1 MTPCRSLIPV
11 LAALLGLA
19 APLAAAEAAAR
30 AETVVPAAFAA
41 PPLPGPGVNTV
52 ADVEPGVAR
61 PPGVPCVAPLFAP
74 RQFEG
79 VEPVAFSYAPPA
91 ACPGP
96 WAKVVLEADFDV
108 TAGRQFDR
116 TAIIHL
122 GGVNL
127 YYGSTME
134 PRRTIAPA
142 WHVERDVTD
151 YAALLARPGAGEVL
165 IANIVNETYTGRL
178 TASARLLFY
187 PATAATPAP
196 ATPQI
201 VQPISDGVAKL
212 TKDQDRLT
220 KSVVLPTNVE
230 RLVLDVLAQGQ
241 ADDEFWYD
249 CVPDALASDKDNRCG
264 GGAFRQVEVFVDGQ
278 RAGLAALFPWI
289 FTGGVNP
296 YLWFPVPAPETL
308 NFSSSR
314 IDLTPFAGLVNDGR
328 PHRIEVA
335 VPGVRNYY
343 LVTASL
349 LAWQDAGAT
358 STRGRLLRNTLA
370 AAPRETTNTRGVRA
384 DEQGL
389 NGRIDTRRAQDG
401 EVAGVLQTSHGEVTT
416 AVRYAMSFSNR
427 QDHVS
432 DGKVQT
438 ARMSQLTRLRIDT
451 RRAEPSGVTTRRETL
466 SYPLSIV
473 TTETSTAEGS
483 DQLATVD
490 LTLNRTQREVA
501 PDGHVWTR
509 TLSNRVTPTA
519 QGQLNR
525 AARRFQNA
533 SGSSVQRYRLEDSAI
548 GCYGRTIVV
557 KDNAVVSAQDGCR

>member
-1 MTPCRSLIPV
+1 MILV
-11 LAALLGLA
+11 LAASLSLV
-19 APLAAAEAAAR
+19 APLAAQAKAP
-30 AETVVPAAFAA
+30 VPAGFAA
-41 PPLPGPGVNTV
+41 PPLPSPGVNTV
-52 ADVEPGVAR
+52 ADIEPGVAR
-61 PPGVPCVAPLFAP
+61 PPGVPCVVTVFAP
-74 RQFEG
+74 REFEG

-91 ACPGP
+91 TCPGP

-151 YAALLARPGAGEVL
+151 YAALLAQPGAGEVL
-165 IANIVNETYTGRL
+165 IANVVNETYTGRL

-187 PATAATPAP
+187 PATTTTPAP

-201 VQPISDGVAKL
+201 VQPISNGVAKL

-220 KSVVLPTNVE
+220 RSVVLPANVE
-230 RLVLDVLAQGQ
+230 RLALDVLAQGQ

-249 CVPDALASDKDNRCG
+249 CVPDALASTKDDRCG
-264 GGAFRQVEVFVDGQ
+264 GGSFRQVEVSIDGQ

-328 PHRIEVA
+328 PHRIEIT

-343 LVTASL
+343 LITASL
-349 LAWQDAGAT
+349 LVWQDTGAT
-358 STRGRLLRNTLA
+358 STPGRILRNTLTT
-370 AAPRETTNTRGVRA
+370 PRETTNARHARV
-384 DEQGL
+384 EKSGL
-389 NGRIDTRRAQDG
+389 NGRIDTRFVQDG
-401 EVAGVLQTSHGEVTT
+401 EVSGVLQTSHGEVTT
-416 AVRYAMSFSNR
+416 SVRYAMSFSNR
-427 QDHVS
+427 QDYVS
-432 DGKVQT
+432 NDKVQS
-438 ARMSQLTRLRIDT
+438 ARMRQLTRLRIDT
-451 RRAEPSGVTTRRETL
+451 RRANAAGVATRQETL
-466 SYPLSIV
+466 SYPLSMV
-473 TTETSTAEGS
+473 TTETATAEGT
-483 DQLATVD
+483 DQSAAVD

-509 TLSNRVTPTA
+509 TLSNRVTPSA
-519 QGQLNR
+519 QGQFNK
-525 AARRFQNA
+525 AARRFQKA
-533 SGSSVQRYRLEDSAI
+533 SGSSVQRYQLQDSAI
-548 GCYGRTIVV
+548 GCYGRTMVV
-557 KDNAVVSAQDGCR
+557 KDNAVVSAEDGCH

>member
-1 MTPCRSLIPV
+1 VTFRRSLLPV
-11 LAALLGLA
+11 LAALLGLV
-19 APLAAAEAAAR
+19 APLAAAQ
-30 AETVVPAAFAA
+30 AETAAPAGFAA
-41 PPLPGPGVNTV
+41 PPRPGLGVNTV
-52 ADVEPGVAR
+52 ADVEPGVPR
-61 PPGVPCVAPLFAP
+61 PPGAPCVVSLFAP
-74 RQFEG
+74 RQFQG
-79 VEPVAFSYAPPA
+79 VDPVAFPYAPPA

-151 YAALLARPGAGEVL
+151 YAALLAQPGSGEVL

-178 TASARLLFY
+178 TAGARLLFY
-187 PATAATPAP
+187 PVSAAAPAP
-196 ATPQI
+196 VTPQI

-212 TKDQDRLT
+212 TKDQDRLV
-220 KSVVLPTNVE
+220 KSVVLPANVE
-230 RLVLDVLAQGQ
+230 RLALDVLAQGQ
-241 ADDEFWYD
+241 ADDEFWYN
-249 CVPDALASDKDNRCG
+249 CVPDALASNKDDRCG

-278 RAGLAALFPWI
+278 RAGLAALFPGI

-308 NFSSSR
+308 NFTASR

-328 PHRIEVA
+328 PHRIEIA

-349 LAWQDAGAT
+349 LAWRDDGAA
-358 STRGRLLRNTLA
+358 STRGSLVRNTLT
-370 AAPRETTNTRGVRA
+370 APRETTNARRA
-384 DEQGL
+384 RVDKPGL
-389 NGRIDTRRAQDG
+389 NGRIDTRFAQDG
-401 EVAGVLQTSHGEVTT
+401 ELSGVLRTSHGEVTT
-416 AVRYAMSFSNR
+416 SVRYAMSFSNR
-427 QDHVS
+427 QDYVS
-432 DGKVQT
+432 NDKAQT
-438 ARMSQLTRLRIDT
+438 ARMRQLTRLRVDT
-451 RRAEPSGVTTRRETL
+451 RRADASGVATRQETL
-466 SYPLSIV
+466 SYPFSIV
-473 TTETSTAEGS
+473 TTETATPDGT
-483 DQLATVD
+483 DQAASVD
-490 LTLNRTQREVA
+490 LTLNRTQREVG

-509 TLSNRVTPTA
+509 TLSNHVTPTA
-519 QGQLNR
+519 QGQFNR

-533 SGSSVQRYRLEDSAI
+533 SGASVQHYRLQDSAI
-548 GCYGRTIVV
+548 GCYGRILVV
-557 KDNAVVSAQDGCR
+557 KDNAVVDAKDGCR

>member
-1 MTPCRSLIPV
+1 MISV
-11 LAALLGLA
+11 LAAVLGLA
-19 APLAAAEAAAR
+19 APLAAAQ
-30 AETVVPAAFAA
+30 AETPIPAGFAA
-41 PPLPGPGVNTV
+41 PPLPRPGLNTV
-52 ADVEPGVAR
+52 AEVEPGVAR
-61 PPGVPCVAPLFAP
+61 PPGVPCIVSLFAP

-79 VEPVAFSYAPPA
+79 VEPIAFPYAPPA

-165 IANIVNETYTGRL
+165 IANVVNETYTGRL

-196 ATPQI
+196 AAPQI

-249 CVPDALASDKDNRCG
+249 CVPDALASAKDDRCG
-264 GGAFRQVEVFVDGQ
+264 GGAFRGVEVFIDGQ
-278 RAGLAALFPWI
+278 RAGLASLFPWI

-296 YLWFPVPAPETL
+296 YLWFPAPAPETL

-328 PHRIEVA
+328 PHRIEVT

-349 LAWQDAGAT
+349 LAWQDAGAA
-358 STRGRLLRNTLA
+358 STQGHLLRNTLTA
-370 AAPRETTNTRGVRA
+370 AREATNARRA
-384 DEQGL
+384 RLDKAGL
-389 NGRIDTRRAQDG
+389 NGRIDTRLAQDG

-427 QDHVS
+427 QDYVS
-432 DGKVQT
+432 SDKVQS
-438 ARMSQLTRLRIDT
+438 ARMRQRSRLRIDT
-451 RRAEPSGVTTRRETL
+451 RRADAAGVTTRRETL
-466 SYPLSIV
+466 SYPLSIA
-473 TTETSTAEGS
+473 TTSTAMADGTDET
-483 DQLATVD
+483 AAIE
-490 LTLNRTQREVA
+490 LTLNRTQREIA

-519 QGQLNR
+519 HGQFNR
-525 AARRFQNA
+525 AARRVQNA
-533 SGSSVQRYRLEDSAI
+533 SGSSVQHYRLQDSAI
-548 GCYGRTIVV
+548 GCYGRTVVV
-557 KDNAVVSAQDGCR
+557 KDNAVVSATDGCR

>member
-1 MTPCRSLIPV
+1 MILV
-11 LAALLGLA
+11 LAASLSLV
-19 APLAAAEAAAR
+19 APLAAQAKAP
-30 AETVVPAAFAA
+30 VPAGFAA
-41 PPLPGPGVNTV
+41 PPLPSPGVNTV
-52 ADVEPGVAR
+52 ADIEPSVAR
-61 PPGVPCVAPLFAP
+61 PPGVPCVVPLFAA
-74 RQFEG
+74 REFEG

-91 ACPGP
+91 TCPGP

-122 GGVNL
+122 GGMNL

-151 YAALLARPGAGEVL
+151 YAALLAQPGAGEVL
-165 IANIVNETYTGRL
+165 IANVVNETYTGRL

-187 PATAATPAP
+187 PASTTTPAP

-201 VQPISDGVAKL
+201 VQPISNGVAKL

-220 KSVVLPTNVE
+220 RSVVLPANVE
-230 RLVLDVLAQGQ
+230 RLALDVLAQGQ

-249 CVPDALASDKDNRCG
+249 CVPDALASDKDGRCG
-264 GGAFRQVEVFVDGQ
+264 GGSFRQVEVSIDGQ

-328 PHRIEVA
+328 PHRIEIT

-349 LAWQDAGAT
+349 LVWQDSGAT
-358 STRGRLLRNTLA
+358 STRGRILRNTLTT
-370 AAPRETTNTRGVRA
+370 PRETTNARHARV
-384 DEQGL
+384 EKSGL
-389 NGRIDTRRAQDG
+389 NGRIATRFVQDG
-401 EVAGVLQTSHGEVTT
+401 EVSGVLQTSHGKVTT
-416 AVRYAMSFSNR
+416 SVRYAMSFSNR
-427 QDHVS
+427 QDYVS
-432 DGKVQT
+432 NDKVQS
-438 ARMSQLTRLRIDT
+438 ARMRQLTRLRIDT
-451 RRAEPSGVTTRRETL
+451 RRANAAGVATRQETL
-466 SYPLSIV
+466 SYPLSMV
-473 TTETSTAEGS
+473 TTETATAEGT
-483 DQLATVD
+483 DQSAAVD

-509 TLSNRVTPTA
+509 TLSNRVTPSA
-519 QGQLNR
+519 QGQFNK
-525 AARRFQNA
+525 AARRFQKA
-533 SGSSVQRYRLEDSAI
+533 SGSSVQRYQLQDSAI
-548 GCYGRTIVV
+548 GCYGRTMVV
-557 KDNAVVSAQDGCR
+557 KDNAVVSAEDGCH

>member
-1 MTPCRSLIPV
+1 MFSA
-11 LAALLGLA
+11 LAIALGFV
-19 APLAAAEAAAR
+19 APMAAAR
-30 AETVVPAAFAA
+30 AQ
-41 PPLPGPGVNTV
+41 GPVS
-52 ADVEPGVAR
+52 AGVAR
-61 PPGVPCVAPLFAP
+61 PPLPAPGVNTIAEVEPRVARPPGQPCVAPLFAP

-127 YYGSTME
+127 YYGTTME
-134 PRRTIAPA
+134 PRRAIAPA

-187 PATAATPAP
+187 PASAGAPAP
-196 ATPQI
+196 TAPQI
-201 VQPISDGVAKL
+201 VQPISDGLAKL
-212 TKDQDRLT
+212 SKDQDRLT
-220 KSVVLPTNVE
+220 RSVVLPANVE
-230 RLVLDVLAQGQ
+230 RLALDVLAQGQ

-249 CVPDALASDKDNRCG
+249 CVPDALASEKESRCG

-289 FTGGVNP
+289 FTGGINP

-308 NFSSSR
+308 SFTPSR

-343 LVTASL
+343 LVTATL
-349 LAWQDAGAT
+349 LAWRDEGAA
-358 STRGRLLRNTLA
+358 SISGRLLRNTLTA
-370 AAPRETTNTRGVRA
+370 ARETTDARRVRT
-384 DEQGL
+384 DKQGL
-389 NGRIDTRRAQDG
+389 NGRIVTRRAQDG
-401 EVAGVLQTSHGEVTT
+401 EVAGVLETSHGQVVTT
-416 AVRYAMSFSNR
+416 VRYAMSFSNR
-427 QDHVS
+427 QDYVS
-432 DGKVQT
+432 NDKVQVGRVRQSTHSRILTQRTDASGT
-438 ARMSQLTRLRIDT
+438 AK
-451 RRAEPSGVTTRRETL
+451 RRETAD
-466 SYPLSIV
+466 YPLSIV
-473 TTETSTAEGS
+473 TRETTTPEGTDQTA
-483 DQLATVD
+483 DVD
-490 LTLNRTQREVA
+490 LTLARTEREVSS
-501 PDGHVWTR
+501 DGRVR
-509 TLSNRVTPTA
+509 FRSLSNRVTPTA
-519 QGQLNR
+519 RGQFNR
-525 AARRFQNA
+525 TARRFQNA
-533 SGSSVQRYRLEDSAI
+533 SGSSVQRFRFEDNEI
-548 GCYGRTIVV
+548 GCYRRAVVV
-557 KDNAVVSAQDGCR
+557 KDNAVTAARDGC

>member
-1 MTPCRSLIPV
+1 MILV
-11 LAALLGLA
+11 LAASLSLV
-19 APLAAAEAAAR
+19 APLAAQAKAPL
-30 AETVVPAAFAA
+30 PAGFAA
-41 PPLPGPGVNTV
+41 PPLPRPGVNTV
-52 ADVEPGVAR
+52 ADIEPGVAR
-61 PPGVPCVAPLFAP
+61 PPGVPCVVTLFAA
-74 RQFEG
+74 REFEG

-91 ACPGP
+91 TCPGP

-151 YAALLARPGAGEVL
+151 YAALLAQPGAGEVL
-165 IANIVNETYTGRL
+165 IANVVNETYTGRL

-187 PATAATPAP
+187 PATTTTPTP

-201 VQPISDGVAKL
+201 VQPISNGVAKL

-220 KSVVLPTNVE
+220 RSVVLPANVE
-230 RLVLDVLAQGQ
+230 RLALDVLAQGQ

-249 CVPDALASDKDNRCG
+249 CVPDALASDKDGRCG
-264 GGAFRQVEVFVDGQ
+264 GGSFRQVEVSIDGQ

-328 PHRIEVA
+328 PHRIEIA

-349 LAWQDAGAT
+349 LVWQDAGAT
-358 STRGRLLRNTLA
+358 STRGRILRNTLTT
-370 AAPRETTNTRGVRA
+370 PRETTNARHARV
-384 DEQGL
+384 EKSGL
-389 NGRIDTRRAQDG
+389 NGRIDTRFVQDG
-401 EVAGVLQTSHGEVTT
+401 EVSGVLQTSHGEVTT
-416 AVRYAMSFSNR
+416 SVRYAMSFSNR
-427 QDHVS
+427 QDYVS
-432 DGKVQT
+432 NDKVQS
-438 ARMSQLTRLRIDT
+438 ARMRQLTRLRIDT
-451 RRAEPSGVTTRRETL
+451 RRANAAGVAIRQETL
-466 SYPLSIV
+466 SYPLSMV
-473 TTETSTAEGS
+473 TTETATAEGT
-483 DQLATVD
+483 DQSAAVN

-509 TLSNRVTPTA
+509 TLSNRVTPSA
-519 QGQLNR
+519 QGQFNK
-525 AARRFQNA
+525 AARRFQKA
-533 SGSSVQRYRLEDSAI
+533 SGSSVQRYQLQDSAI
-548 GCYGRTIVV
+548 GCYGRTMVV
-557 KDNAVVSAQDGCR
+557 KDNAVVSAEDGCH

>member
-1 MTPCRSLIPV
+1 MIPV

-19 APLAAAEAAAR
+19 APLAAAQ
-30 AETVVPAAFAA
+30 AETTTPAGFAA
-41 PPLPGPGVNTV
+41 PPLPSPGVNTV
-52 ADVEPGVAR
+52 ANVEPGVPR
-61 PPGVPCVAPLFAP
+61 PAGAPCVVSLFAP

-79 VEPVAFSYAPPA
+79 VEPVAFPYAPPA
-91 ACPGP
+91 ACRGP

-134 PRRTIAPA
+134 PRRAIAPA

-151 YAALLARPGAGEVL
+151 YAALLAQPGAGEVL

-178 TASARLLFY
+178 TAGARLLFY

-196 ATPQI
+196 AAPQI

-220 KSVVLPTNVE
+220 KSVVLPANVE

-249 CVPDALASDKDNRCG
+249 CVPDALASAKDDRCG
-264 GGAFRQVEVFVDGQ
+264 GGAFRGVEVFIDGQ

-328 PHRIEVA
+328 PHRIEIA

-349 LAWQDAGAT
+349 LVWQDAGAA
-358 STRGRLLRNTLA
+358 STRGRMLRNTLT
-370 AAPRETTNTRGVRA
+370 APRDTSNTRRVRLDKA
-384 DEQGL
+384 GL
-389 NGRIDTRRAQDG
+389 NGRIDTRLAQDG

-427 QDHVS
+427 QDYVS
-432 DGKVQT
+432 SDKVQS
-438 ARMSQLTRLRIDT
+438 ALMRQRTRLRIDT
-451 RRAEPSGVTTRRETL
+451 RRADPSGVATRRETL
-466 SYPLSIV
+466 SYPFSIA
-473 TTETSTAEGS
+473 TTATAVAEGT
-483 DQLATVD
+483 DETAAID

-509 TLSNRVTPTA
+509 TLSNHVTPTA
-519 QGQLNR
+519 EGQFNR
-525 AARRFQNA
+525 AARRVQNA
-533 SGSSVQRYRLEDSAI
+533 SGSSVQRYQLQDSAI

-557 KDNAVVSAQDGCR
+557 KDNAVVSAEDGCR

>member
-1 MTPCRSLIPV
+1 MIPI

-19 APLAAAEAAAR
+19 APLAAAAQ
-30 AETVVPAAFAA
+30 AETTAPAGFAA
-41 PPLPGPGVNTV
+41 PPLPSPGLNTV

-61 PPGVPCVAPLFAP
+61 PPGVPCIVSLFAP

-79 VEPVAFSYAPPA
+79 VEPVAFPYAPPA

-151 YAALLARPGAGEVL
+151 YAALLAQPGSGEVL
-165 IANIVNETYTGRL
+165 IANIVNETYTGHL

-196 ATPQI
+196 VTPQI

-220 KSVVLPTNVE
+220 KSVVLPANVE

-249 CVPDALASDKDNRCG
+249 CVPDALASNKDDRCG
-264 GGAFRQVEVFVDGQ
+264 GGAFRQVEVFIDGQ
-278 RAGLAALFPWI
+278 RAGLASLFPWI

-296 YLWFPVPAPETL
+296 YLWFPAPAPETL

-328 PHRIEVA
+328 PHRIEIA

-349 LAWQDAGAT
+349 LVWQDAGAA
-358 STRGRLLRNTLA
+358 STRGRMLRNTLTA
-370 AAPRETTNTRGVRA
+370 ARDTTNARRVRLDKA
-384 DEQGL
+384 GL
-389 NGRIDTRRAQDG
+389 NGRIDTRLAQDG

-416 AVRYAMSFSNR
+416 SVRYAMSFSNR
-427 QDHVS
+427 QDYVS
-432 DGKVQT
+432 SDKVQS
-438 ARMSQLTRLRIDT
+438 ARMRQQTRLRIDT
-451 RRAEPSGVTTRRETL
+451 RRADPSGVATRSETL
-466 SYPLSIV
+466 FYPFSIA
-473 TTETSTAEGS
+473 TTATAVAEGT
-483 DQLATVD
+483 DEAATID

-509 TLSNRVTPTA
+509 TLSNHVTPTA
-519 QGQLNR
+519 RGQFNR
-525 AARRFQNA
+525 AARRVQNA
-533 SGSSVQRYRLEDSAI
+533 SGSSVQRYRLQDSAI

-557 KDNAVVSAQDGCR
+557 KDNAVVSARDGCR